1 MLDPKRRFNQMNE
14 ALAILRTLRTGK
26 GWPNHPA
33 TKQWIGYDRALEW
46 YLFRCAQ
53 INMWSPDLSDKQ
65 RNAASEVFKTM
76 AHIQDEEVIPS
87 PWWLGSEPF
96 HALHRGALKAKDP
109 EYYPADWIPSVRN
122 ARGQLP
128 YMWGVDNKWH
138 RTGF

>member
-1 MLDPKRRFNQMNE
+1 MSS
-14 ALAILRTLRTGK
+14 T
-26 GWPNHPA
+26 
-33 TKQWIGYDRALEW
+33 
-46 YLFRCAQ
+46 
-53 INMWSPDLSDKQ
+53 DLSDKQ
-65 RNAASEVFKTM
+65 RKAGADLFAALDGKLPDPDEV
-76 AHIQDEEVIPS
+76 PL

-96 HALHRGALKAKDP
+96 HALHRGALKAKSP